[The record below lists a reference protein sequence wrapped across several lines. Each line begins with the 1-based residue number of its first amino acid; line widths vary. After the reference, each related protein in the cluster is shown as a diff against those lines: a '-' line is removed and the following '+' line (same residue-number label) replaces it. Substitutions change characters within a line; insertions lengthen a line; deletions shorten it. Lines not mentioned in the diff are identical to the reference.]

1 MKISSSKELHPKLCF
16 LPINTHMHTQS
27 SVQQPAAMA
36 RRTAA
41 DHRKQQQRI
50 LQQIDVNNHDEC
62 ENSCS
67 VCPLLQH
74 RGPLL

>member
-1 MKISSSKELHPKLCF
+1 MKISPSKELHPQLSF

-36 RRTAA
+36 RRTAT
-41 DHRKQQQRI
+41 DHRKQQQRV
-50 LQQIDVNNHDEC
+50 LQQSDANNHDGC
-62 ENSCS
+62 EDSCS